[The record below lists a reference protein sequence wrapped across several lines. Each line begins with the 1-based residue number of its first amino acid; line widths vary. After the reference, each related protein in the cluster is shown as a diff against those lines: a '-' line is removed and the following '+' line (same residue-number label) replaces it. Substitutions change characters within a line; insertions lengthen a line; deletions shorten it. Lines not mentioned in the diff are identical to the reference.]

1 MMLNAIIQIQERNVL
16 LASENLFL
24 FEDSNRVK
32 GDYKW
37 SKSWCFCSKRL
48 SREKK
53 RWRYCRDKLKTR
65 KEQ

>member
-37 SKSWCFCSKRL
+37 SKSW
-48 SREKK
+48 
-53 RWRYCRDKLKTR
+53 
-65 KEQ
+65 

>member
-1 MMLNAIIQIQERNVL
+1 MKLNAIIQMQDLNVR

-37 SKSWCFCSKRL
+37 SKSW
-48 SREKK
+48 
-53 RWRYCRDKLKTR
+53 
-65 KEQ
+65 